1 MCNRQLQLPQQVALT
16 ELKRQVSAKV
26 KVIIVT
32 KVKMFYFPKNDLL
45 PTALCGV
52 LLQLVGML

>member
-32 KVKMFYFPKNDLL
+32 KVKTFYFTKTELL
-45 PTALCGV
+45 PTSLCGV
-52 LLQLVGML
+52 LLQLVGVL

>member
-32 KVKMFYFPKNDLL
+32 KVKTFYLTNNELL
-45 PTALCGV
+45 PTSLCGV